1 MDSLISVFDVNHVLN
16 SIMPYDMVPRAVS
29 DFYESYRELP
39 DVWNTTHIT
48 LRHLFHILEIFTRTT
63 DQREAIFD
71 RLAGCLAGMRVA
83 DFEVLHAH
91 AQVVLAR
98 V

>member
-16 SIMPYDMVPRAVS
+16 SIMPYDMVPYALS

-48 LRHLFHILEIFTRTT
+48 VNHLLNTLEIFTRTNY
-63 DQREAIFD
+63 QREAIFE
-71 RLAGCLAGMRVA
+71 RLAGCLAGMKVA
-83 DFEVLHAH
+83 DFEVLHARI
-91 AQVVLAR
+91 QVVLAR